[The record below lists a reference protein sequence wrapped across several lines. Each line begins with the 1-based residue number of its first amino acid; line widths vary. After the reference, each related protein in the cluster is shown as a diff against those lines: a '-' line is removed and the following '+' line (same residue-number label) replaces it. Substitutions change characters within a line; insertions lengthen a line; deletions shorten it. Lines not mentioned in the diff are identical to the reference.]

1 MVCTNFG
8 HTGNFLRLKC
18 LIHYIIFILAPSPP
32 INISVSSVNA
42 TAIIVTWEEPAVHNG
57 IIRSYTIV
65 ILLNGNPVITLSH
78 TDISALTTTI
88 YGLTHNTSYIVN
100 ISAVTVE
107 PGDAASM
114 SFTTLSCKCVIVLM
128 CYVMYCFD

>member
-1 MVCTNFG
+1 MILF
-8 HTGNFLRLKC
+8 
-18 LIHYIIFILAPSPP
+18 LAPSIPR
-32 INISVSSVNA
+32 NIAVSSINA
-42 TAIIVTWEEPAVHNG
+42 TAVNLTWEIPAIPNG
-57 IIRSYTIV
+57 IIRSYTITILTTFNDLVV
-65 ILLNGNPVITLSH
+65 ILSH

-88 YGLTHNTSYIVN
+88 YGLTYNTSYIVN

-114 SFTTLSCKCVIVLM
+114 SFTTPSCKCVIVLM